1 MAKKEAEV
9 HGIRIKETRA
19 DRTFNVLNLIFWM
32 IVLFIT
38 LYPLWLVLIA
48 SVSDP
53 DAVLAG
59 EVIFWPKG
67 FSLMGYEAV
76 FQHSE
81 LWQSYLNSI
90 IYTVLGS
97 ALSVIVSLAA
107 AYALSRKFAGK
118 AFVNFLITFTMFF
131 SGGLIPIFLNV
142 RDLGLYDTRLVMIL
156 MNTVSVWNLMVART
170 YIQSSIP
177 NELYEAAVM
186 DGADHFTYFF
196 RCVLPL
202 SGTIIAVL
210 SVYYGVA
217 RWNDYFTG
225 LVFIRNRA
233 YLPLQTVLRE
243 ILASLSISGSSDTFF
258 AAYADNLGGLQ
269 EAMRKA
275 ALGQFGSGWAWL
287 SADGE
292 GHLAVQKTANQDTP
306 LPLIPLL
313 CCDVWEHA
321 YYLQYQNRR
330 ADYFEAWWRLVDWPE
345 VSRLYTGCLACR
357 PPRP

>member
-1 MAKKEAEV
+1 MAKEKEM
-9 HGIRIKETRA
+9 HSTRIKETGHDRA
-19 DRTFNVLNLIFWM
+19 FNIINLIFW
-32 IVLFIT
+32 ILVLFLT

-59 EVIFWPKG
+59 EVFLWPKD
-67 FSLMGYEAV
+67 FSTMGYEAV
-76 FQHSE
+76 FQYSE
-81 LWQSYLNSI
+81 LWTSYLNSVF
-90 IYTVLGS
+90 YTVVGS
-97 ALSVIVSLAA
+97 ALSVIISLAA
-107 AYALSRKFAGK
+107 AYALSRKFKGK

-142 RDLGLYDTRLVMIL
+142 RDLGLYNTRTVMIL
-156 MNTVSVWNLMVART
+156 INLVSVWNLMVART
-170 YIQSSIP
+170 YIQSTIP
-177 NELYEAAVM
+177 NDLYEAAVM

-202 SGTIIAVL
+202 SGTIVAVL

-225 LVFIRNRA
+225 LVFIRNRS
-233 YLPLQTVLRE
+233 YLPLQTILRE

-275 ALGQFGSGWAWL
+275 EVAKYCCIVVSTVPAVVLYIFMQKYFVKGVMIGSLKG
-287 SADGE
+287 
-292 GHLAVQKTANQDTP
+292 
-306 LPLIPLL
+306 
-313 CCDVWEHA
+313 
-321 YYLQYQNRR
+321 
-330 ADYFEAWWRLVDWPE
+330 
-345 VSRLYTGCLACR
+345 
-357 PPRP
+357 